1 MATNKGKKPKNTQKS
16 PSVPNTQDAP
26 STLNPPNPLL
36 NPAVIA
42 AIIGLIGTLAGLYFA
57 YQQNTLPIEVSA
69 TQTAEARNIN
79 SAALTANIAA
89 LVTPTAEATPIPEP
103 IVVATPQPGEI
114 LVLVSKLEAVNT
126 TERDVSRFIKDD
138 LSQRLNLAFSNYVV
152 SEYPVVI
159 SNNDQA
165 IKVAEINQAA
175 IIVWGNYTTNF
186 IELNIQVGD
195 LSGFEHIV
203 VNRKD
208 IEEAANLR
216 VRINDERQES
226 IVQGIISTIITL
238 QTADSNSYEA
248 MRNLAILETIQANLP
263 DTANPSVSG
272 FVAKYCVNYVSN
284 ADEALN
290 NINQALALNGGNP
303 LLYVFRGT
311 VRQKLGDLNNSQQ
324 DITTAMQL
332 SSDNWGLP
340 LLLQAN
346 NLFFAGN
353 PTGAIAAMDKVIMAN
368 THDWWSYN
376 VRGSYYL
383 LLGDL
388 SSARADFAS
397 AIAIGP
403 TANFPYV
410 YSSLISMHE
419 GRLDDA
425 KKFLVQA
432 LQLSP
437 DPTYGEKI
445 VYAFTGGEV
454 NYPNLDALSAYGR
467 LTLGQYSEAIAIAD
481 RGIQV
486 LPLADLYFIK
496 GTAQC
501 NLKQPTE
508 LEQLKQYKEAEESYT
523 KGLELDKEHGLLYL
537 LRADVRTKQ
546 GDLAGAQSDLA
557 ALQSTKQ
564 FALFAPYLQNAQPGS
579 FSCKTL
585 FTTSP

>member
-26 STLNPPNPLL
+26 STQNPPNLLL

-57 YQQNTLPIEVSA
+57 YRQNTLPIEVSA

-79 SAALTANIAA
+79 SAALAANIAA

-152 SEYPVVI
+152 SEYPEVI
-159 SNNDQA
+159 SNNDRA

-175 IIVWGNYTTNF
+175 IIVWGNYTTDF

-226 IVQGIISTIITL
+226 IVQRIISTIITL

-248 MRNLAILETIQANLP
+248 MRNLAILETIQGSLP
-263 DTANPSVSG
+263 DAITPSVSG

-353 PTGAIAAMDKVIMAN
+353 PAGAIAAMDKVIMAN

-579 FSCKTL
+579 FSCETL